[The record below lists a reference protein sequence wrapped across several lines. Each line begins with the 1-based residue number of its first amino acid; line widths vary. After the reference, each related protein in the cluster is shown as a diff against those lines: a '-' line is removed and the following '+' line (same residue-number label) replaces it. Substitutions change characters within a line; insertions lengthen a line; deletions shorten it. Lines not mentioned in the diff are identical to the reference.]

1 MVTEFE
7 FVAKASGNYG
17 YMSTTCPVDD
27 PSCTKYCWTVRR
39 RSKKDLASRQKIYAG
54 RCKYNKKQRWVMDD
68 GQVWFYEKFDVRSK
82 TRYCAAYG
90 GEDTKIVTRRCYRE
104 LEAYSENARYE

>member
-1 MVTEFE
+1 M
-7 FVAKASGNYG
+7 
-17 YMSTTCPVDD
+17 
-27 PSCTKYCWTVRR
+27 
-39 RSKKDLASRQKIYAG
+39 LA
-54 RCKYNKKQRWVMDD
+54 
-68 GQVWFYEKFDVRSK
+68 DVNTIK